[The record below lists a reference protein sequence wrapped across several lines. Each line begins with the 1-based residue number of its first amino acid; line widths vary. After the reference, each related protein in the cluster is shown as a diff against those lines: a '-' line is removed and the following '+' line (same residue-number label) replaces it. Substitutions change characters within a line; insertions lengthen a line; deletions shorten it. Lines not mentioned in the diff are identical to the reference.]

1 MIGGS
6 ASLTGGVGLLERAIS
21 YTLAGLGAA
30 GPEHLSAPTP
40 CAGWDLRALL
50 AHLNDSLLALHEAA
64 WAGRIRPIVSDVD
77 GDPVELVRER
87 ARRMLGAWVAA
98 PSPGPVAIADVSVTT
113 SVVAGAG
120 ALEVAVHG
128 WDVARAC
135 GLDHQIPD
143 GLAVELRELAPLFIT
158 DADRPALFAAPVACP
173 PGATPSD
180 RLLAFLGRSPEAGPG
195 GTRKRSLDR

>member
-6 ASLTGGVGLLERAIS
+6 ASLTGGVDLLERAIS
-21 YTLAGLGAA
+21 YTLAGLDRA

-40 CAGWDLRALL
+40 CEGWDLRALL
-50 AHLNDSLLALHEAA
+50 AHLNDSLLALYEAVR
-64 WAGRIRPIVSDVD
+64 AGRIRSRVSDLD
-77 GDPVELVRER
+77 GDPVALVRQR
-87 ARRMLGAWVAA
+87 ARRLRGAWVAA
-98 PSPGPVAIADVSVTT
+98 PSTGPVAIADVSVTT

-135 GLDHQIPD
+135 GLDQPIPD
-143 GLAVELRELAPLFIT
+143 GLAAELRELAPLFIT

-173 PGATPSD
+173 PGATPGE
-180 RLLAFLGRSPEAGPG
+180 RLLSFLGRSPEAGPRG
-195 GTRKRSLDR
+195 NLR